1 MPHARTRRWT
11 PTELSIGLLVAIAL
25 VDIAG
30 AVAFGRADLAVGGA
44 SAWLS
49 AATRPGAMALHELA
63 CCAGLVG
70 YSRAGRLLS
79 HAPVFVFA
87 LVMATLLGPFG
98 TLAALGTVT
107 LYALVPASWAMQ
119 ATGDAEP
126 ASEQQ
131 ALLREESFAPEGMI
145 EPQSLCDVF
154 RVGSLSERR
163 SAVALIGS
171 NYRPAFGEA
180 LRMALQDEHNA
191 IRVQA
196 GMVMQSLE
204 DEFERKRQ
212 AIESRLDT
220 VMVTHGFGASD
231 VHLELAKL
239 YDHQAYSGLLDSARA
254 AEARD
259 KALDSY
265 RRHVEQQPDD
275 LDSVTVLGRLLVRA
289 SRDDEAVELL
299 SPYGGPEHHNVAL
312 RIWLAEAL
320 YRARRFDQLRVLVAS
335 HGVEMIRALP
345 SDSPLRATLEL
356 WRSSASSAKRR
367 VSAARPVVA
376 GLAVSR
382 DDDVAQA

>member
-1 MPHARTRRWT
+1 MAVVDVV
-11 PTELSIGLLVAIAL
+11 GAL
-25 VDIAG
+25 I
-30 AVAFGRADLAVGGA
+30 FGRDDLAAGGP

-87 LVMATLLGPFG
+87 LIVTTLLGPFG
-98 TLAALGTVT
+98 TVAAFGTV
-107 LYALVPASWAMQ
+107 LAFALVPASWAVQ
-119 ATGDAEP
+119 ATGEAEP
-126 ASEQQ
+126 ASEQE
-131 ALLREESFAPEGMI
+131 ALLREATLSPDGMI

-154 RVGSLSERR
+154 RVGSLAERR
-163 SAVALIGS
+163 SAVALIGA

-180 LRMALQDEHNA
+180 LRMALHDEHNA

-220 VMVTHGFGASD
+220 VMVAHGFGAGD
-231 VHLELAKL
+231 VHLELARL
-239 YDHQAYSGLLDSARA
+239 YDHQAYSGLLDAARA
-254 AEARD
+254 GEARA
-259 KALDSY
+259 KALESY
-265 RRHVEQQPDD
+265 RRHVELHPDD
-275 LDSVTVLGRLLVRA
+275 LDSVAALGRLLVRA
-289 SRDDEAVELL
+289 GRDDDAVELL
-299 SPYGGPEHHNVAL
+299 SRHTGPGHRNVSL
-312 RIWLAEAL
+312 WIWLAEAL
-320 YRARRFDQLRVLVAS
+320 YRARRFDELRVLVAE

-356 WRSSASSAKRR
+356 WRAAAKAPPRR
-367 VSAARPVVA
+367 PSAARVLA
-376 GLAVSR
+376 GARPGAEVPTAAEIRARLR
-382 DDDVAQA
+382 EDDVAQA